1 MAKLIEL
8 DNLTKEYNGQVVLK
22 GIHLD
27 INEKELINV
36 LSKFKNSKIFIKSE
50 GTVSSLNTI
59 NKLFFD
65 VQFGVLKLSDK
76 LSKNNC
82 LINLGQIY
90 QIKLNQYKNIIKLYL
105 DKEENITIFN

>member
-1 MAKLIEL
+1 MIYSFENIGGV
-8 DNLTKEYNGQVVLK
+8 DME
-22 GIHLD
+22 D

-50 GTVSSLNTI
+50 GIVSSLNTI

>member
-1 MAKLIEL
+1 ME
-8 DNLTKEYNGQVVLK
+8 E
-22 GIHLD
+22 
-27 INEKELINV
+27 INERELINT
-36 LSKFKNSKIFIKSE
+36 LSKFKNSRIFIKFE

-59 NKLFFD
+59 NKLFFE

-90 QIKLNQYKNIIKLYL
+90 QIKLDQYKNIIKLYL